1 MKDLSLHPC
10 FNEEARHKQARVH
23 LPVAPKCNIQ
33 CNYCNRLYDCCNESR
48 PGVTSSILLPIQAS
62 HYFKALKTRL
72 NNLSVIGIAGPGDP
86 FANPDETLATIT
98 LIEKEFPEMI
108 FCLSSNGL
116 NLAPY
121 IDRIAKLHV
130 SHVTITI
137 NSLNVETLAK
147 IYSWVRDG
155 NKVYTGIEAAKLLLG
170 RQLDCI
176 KQLKEKGIIQNKH
189 GDNSGDKGPGYGR
202 ELAKKVAELGAD
214 TMNCIPLYPTAKTA
228 FGKIE
233 EPSKEMMKRI
243 RSQITKYIKPMSH
256 CARCRADAV
265 GLLGMDNMNAM
276 DMVKQFSMMT
286 VNKRCI
292 TPYQER

>member
-72 NNLSVIGIAGPGDP
+72 KNLSVIGIAGPGDP

-155 NKVYTGIEAAKLLLG
+155 NKVYTGIEAAQLLLD

-176 KQLKEKGIIQNKH
+176 KQLKEKGIIIKINTVII
-189 GDNSGDKGPGYGR
+189 PGINDQDI
-202 ELAKKVAELGAD
+202 EKLAKKVAELGAD

-228 FGKIE
+228 FGKME

-286 VNKRCI
+286 VNKRFI
-292 TPYQER
+292 TPCQER